1 MTRALVIGYGS
12 IGGRH
17 ARLLGELGCEVAIV
31 SRRPTDFPHLY
42 CDLATALSHWQ
53 PDYVVIASSTG
64 EHVNDICTLAELDF
78 DGMVL
83 VEKPLTSHAQPLPPH
98 RFSHGFVAYNLRFHP
113 LLQAFRQRLRSL
125 DPFALHVTC
134 GSYLPSWR
142 PHSDYRK
149 GYSAL
154 KALGGGVLRDL
165 SHELDY
171 TFWMSGGWTA
181 LTAAGGHLSDLQIDS
196 DDVFSLLLQTPHFP
210 IATITLDYVDTTPR
224 RLITALTNEGTLRA
238 DLINGTL
245 EFRGDILLRVQPG
258 RDDTYIAQHRA
269 ILDGTHDMLCS
280 FDEGEEVMRAIDAAE
295 QAATHQQWVR
305 R

>member
-1 MTRALVIGYGS
+1 MVVGYGS
-12 IGGRH
+12 IGQRH
-17 ARLLGELGCEVAIV
+17 ARLLGELDCEVAV
-31 SRRPTDFPHLY
+31 VCRRPIDFPHLY

-64 EHVNDICTLAELDF
+64 EHANDICILAEQGF
-78 DGMVL
+78 NGMVL
-83 VEKPLTSHAQPLPPH
+83 VEKPLTAHAQSLPPH
-98 RFSHGFVAYNLRFHP
+98 QFSHGFVAYNLRFHP
-113 LLQAFRQRLRSL
+113 LLQAFHQRLSSL
-125 DPFALHVTC
+125 HSFTLHVTC
-134 GSYLPSWR
+134 GSYLPDWR
-142 PHSDYRK
+142 PLSDYRK

-171 TFWMSGGWTA
+171 TLWMSGGWTA
-181 LTAAGGHLSDLQIDS
+181 LTAAGGHLSNLQIDS

-210 IATITLDYVDTTPR
+210 VATVTLDYVDSAPR

-245 EFRGDILLRVQPG
+245 EFRDDILLRVHPG

-269 ILDGTHDMLCS
+269 VLDGLHDMLCS
-280 FDEGEEVMRAIDAAE
+280 LDEGEEVMRVIDAAE
-295 QAATHQQWVR
+295 RAATHQEWVKR
-305 R
+305 